1 MIAVGDARQLPLR
14 DGEVSLVLTSPPYFG
29 LRTYTD
35 SPDELGTESS
45 VSEYVENLITVF
57 QNLKVSLAPSANVFV
72 NLGDRGAHTGKQRNF
87 ENIETKRK
95 HSEMHSYKPLDFEG
109 VKPNSLLGIPW
120 RFALA
125 MIDQRWTLRQEIIWH
140 KLNPL
145 PDRSTN
151 ARAARAHEQVF
162 HFQINPKMA
171 YYDSDTH
178 PGNSVW
184 STSVAST
191 YGESHDEMHTAVMP
205 LALAT
210 KIIDHWSKPGDIV
223 LDPFVGSGTTVL
235 AAEAAKRRG
244 VGFDLSE
251 KWAALATQRVA
262 DRKERK
268 AAENAWGNQ
277 IRQELFD

>member
-35 SPDELGTESS
+35 SLDEIGTENS
-45 VSEYVENLITVF
+45 VSEYTENLITVF
-57 QNLKVSLAPSANVFV
+57 QNLKAALAPSANVFV

-87 ENIETKRK
+87 ENIKTKRQ
-95 HSEMHSYKPLDFEG
+95 HSGMHQYKSLDFEG

-125 MIDQRWTLRQEIIWH
+125 MIDQGWVLRQEIIWH

-162 HFQINPKMA
+162 HFQINPKRA
-171 YYDSDTH
+171 YYDPHVH
-178 PGNSVW
+178 PGPSVW
-184 STSVAST
+184 STAVAST

-205 LALAT
+205 LVLAT

-251 KWAALATQRVA
+251 KWAALAMQRVA

-268 AAENAWGNQ
+268 AAEDAWGNQ
-277 IRQELFD
+277 IRQGLFG